1 MLEFIFLILISWLFF
16 LNCYKVTASTE
27 SGVHDISHWNL
38 LTEFSQGRY
47 VYLVVFFLVWYPWPL
62 GFFCLI
68 PDIKQ
73 KNPRGHGYQTIF
85 FSCQIGCG
93 NYSWY
98 FQYVLSLFEEMFED
112 TKGVIKN
119 RSVTDNVMAK
129 RKKDKHDRKYTT
141 RKGFSNTNPIK
152 NLGWMHALR
161 KGRQFLLHTWHPSC
175 YSCYKPSDKSW
186 MRKGQYHDY
195 DKLNISVVI
204 CDTDSATD
212 NRGLALSI

>member
-1 MLEFIFLILISWLFF
+1 MEGLFVRVYLSWYWFHDVLFY

-47 VYLVVFFLVWYPWPL
+47 VYLVVFF
-62 GFFCLI
+62 
-68 PDIKQ
+68 
-73 KNPRGHGYQTIF
+73 
-85 FSCQIGCG
+85 SSQIGCR
-93 NYSWY
+93 NCSWY
-98 FQYVLSLFEEMFED
+98 LQYVLSLFEEMFED
-112 TKGVIKN
+112 TKGVIRN

-141 RKGFSNTNPIK
+141 RKGFSNANPIK
-152 NLGWMHALR
+152 NWDWMHALR
-161 KGRQFLLHTWHPSC
+161 KSRQFLLHMCHPSC

-186 MRKGQYHDY
+186 MRKGPYHDY

>member
-1 MLEFIFLILISWLFF
+1 LFY

-47 VYLVVFFLVWYPWPL
+47 VYLVVFF
-62 GFFCLI
+62 
-68 PDIKQ
+68 
-73 KNPRGHGYQTIF
+73 
-85 FSCQIGCG
+85 SCQIGCG

-112 TKGVIKN
+112 TKGVIRN

-141 RKGFSNTNPIK
+141 RKGFRKTRTPLTTGVECMLSGRVGSSCSTRGTNHVTLVTNPVTSHEWGKDHIMITT
-152 NLGWMHALR
+152 NWTYPWSYVTQILQLIIVGLR
-161 KGRQFLLHTWHPSC
+161 CR
-175 YSCYKPSDKSW
+175 YKSF
-186 MRKGQYHDY
+186 
-195 DKLNISVVI
+195 
-204 CDTDSATD
+204 
-212 NRGLALSI
+212 

>member
-1 MLEFIFLILISWLFF
+1 MLEFIFLILISWCIVLLELLQGYCVDWEWCTWHFT
-16 LNCYKVTASTE
+16 LE
-27 SGVHDISHWNL
+27 SIDRI
-38 LTEFSQGRY
+38 FSRS
-47 VYLVVFFLVWYPWPL
+47 V
-62 GFFCLI
+62 CLSCC
-68 PDIKQ
+68 
-73 KNPRGHGYQTIF
+73 F

-112 TKGVIKN
+112 TKEVIRN
-119 RSVTDNVMAK
+119 HSVTDNVMAK

-141 RKGFSNTNPIK
+141 RKGFSNANPIK
-152 NLGWMHALR
+152 NWGWMYALR